1 MRKKID
7 RRVPEE
13 QAATVAQVLDAIDT
27 MTSGDAARL
36 KGFAASKSRRRGH
49 LPDGRDGDDLLSA
62 ALMMVSA
69 GQRRWNPS
77 KVPFTT
83 FLIGAMRSFA
93 NHARKASVTDV
104 LQVAQSESDLGT
116 QEVTGTLDTI
126 IPADPY
132 AFGSAP
138 PPNPEDQMLQDQEKR
153 EACELISEFE
163 NSCSGDWEAQL
174 VMEAWRDGLDGRAI
188 RNDLGLSVTE
198 YETIVRRL
206 RRKAKLFQNTR
217 PRNAR

>member
-13 QAATVAQVLDAIDT
+13 QAATVAQVLESIDT
-27 MTSGDAARL
+27 MTSGEAARL

-62 ALMMVSA
+62 ALMMVLA
-69 GQRRWNPS
+69 GQRRWNSS

-83 FLIGAMRSFA
+83 FLIGAMRSLA

-116 QEVTGTLDTI
+116 QEVMGTLDTI
-126 IPADPY
+126 IAADPY
-132 AFGSAP
+132 AFGAAP
-138 PPNPEDQMLQDQEKR
+138 PPNPENQMLQDQEKR
-153 EACELISEFE
+153 EACERIAEFE
-163 NSCSGDWEAQL
+163 NNCGGDWEAQL
-174 VMEAWRDGLDGRAI
+174 VMEA
-188 RNDLGLSVTE
+188 
-198 YETIVRRL
+198 
-206 RRKAKLFQNTR
+206 
-217 PRNAR
+217 